1 MTEPDE
7 DWFDPDI
14 AAMKL
19 GYGEKAGLQIYRNY
33 TRSFEEHAI
42 KKFVEQCAC
51 PDAVWKMNISG
62 GVEFQSRINSWKRR
76 IDIGFRPVWAPKM
89 ACLHTCGPDWQY
101 DHAPGFQEWRR
112 FCLSST
118 RDASV
123 SWLGL
128 VTALRASNLSVRQI
142 VLNMAQISFSG

>member
-1 MTEPDE
+1 MVSVTEPDE

-51 PDAVWKMNISG
+51 PDAVWKTNISG
-62 GVEFQSRINSWKRR
+62 GVEFQSRINSWMCA
-76 IDIGFRPVWAPKM
+76 G
-89 ACLHTCGPDWQY
+89 
-101 DHAPGFQEWRR
+101 
-112 FCLSST
+112 ST
-118 RDASV
+118 FGISASAGAENGV
-123 SWLGL
+123 PPY
-128 VTALRASNLSVRQI
+128 LRTRLAI
-142 VLNMAQISFSG
+142 